1 MSTALSMTSP
11 PNPPAP
17 SSGNNFIP
25 LKKPI
30 NKGFSPFYCP
40 LWKQNGNLF
49 KYPKSKELTDFHKS
63 VSSFCLSYCIK
74 WFVFFYVNYLQL
86 RIYSC
91 LVKPAP
97 KKCNRKLKSNRYA
110 RLGAGYEQHRK
121 SCKRNCKFRIDL
133 HLREAQLWKK

>member
-17 SSGNNFIP
+17 SSGNDFTP

-40 LWKQNGNLF
+40 LWQQNGNLF

-63 VSSFCLSYCIK
+63 VSSFCLSYSIK
-74 WFVFFYVNYLQL
+74 WFIFFYVNYLQL

-97 KKCNRKLKSNRYA
+97 KKKNATENLKATDMLAWVQAMNNIVNQA
-110 RLGAGYEQHRK
+110 REIVCFEIITK
-121 SCKRNCKFRIDL
+121 
-133 HLREAQLWKK
+133 